1 MLPANNRTLFGEWS
15 DLKRGGVVTW
25 GVVTLLL
32 SLFGNTIILVA
43 SIRYKVIRHSKM
55 TVTLIEHVAGS
66 DLGLTLVGILPDVV
80 TLFAFDWR
88 EVSWFCLARF
98 AVHGAFV
105 STSTYLVCAL
115 NVCKLL
121 SLKFPLRARLWSKRF
136 ATTLATLIW
145 VFSVVASCTILGVG
159 VMFNEMF
166 FDYRTN
172 MCMYKVTTPPMR
184 LVGLLQTMLQW
195 TIPDIVVVV
204 SSIWIVVIAVRK
216 ARHSSRWRWQN
227 VLTVLLIAAVFC
239 VSYLPLSGMFTV
251 FNFVL
256 VKGRDTIETVNRA
269 NETELMYVEYDITG
283 QPISGFAYSQLY
295 LLLCMLTYL
304 NSVANIFIYTA
315 SMASFKN
322 SMRRMVCSGKQ
333 LPPTASMSLNSMMS
347 NDGSII
353 KRNSNLHC
361 ASVK

>member
-32 SLFGNTIILVA
+32 SLFGNAIILVA

-166 FDYRTN
+166 FD
-172 MCMYKVTTPPMR
+172 
-184 LVGLLQTMLQW
+184 
-195 TIPDIVVVV
+195 
-204 SSIWIVVIAVRK
+204 
-216 ARHSSRWRWQN
+216 
-227 VLTVLLIAAVFC
+227 
-239 VSYLPLSGMFTV
+239 
-251 FNFVL
+251 
-256 VKGRDTIETVNRA
+256 
-269 NETELMYVEYDITG
+269 
-283 QPISGFAYSQLY
+283 
-295 LLLCMLTYL
+295 
-304 NSVANIFIYTA
+304 
-315 SMASFKN
+315 
-322 SMRRMVCSGKQ
+322 
-333 LPPTASMSLNSMMS
+333 
-347 NDGSII
+347 
-353 KRNSNLHC
+353 
-361 ASVK
+361 